1 MKKVTLEIS
10 EAAYKKLYTSGMVA
24 AIKAEPGL
32 ADLLLFKILDG
43 IENNEDVVSVRVKE
57 DK

>member
-10 EAAYKKLYTSGMVA
+10 EAAYKKLHISGILAGM
-24 AIKAEPGL
+24 KAEPGL

-43 IENNEDVVSVRVKE
+43 IENNQDVVSVRAKE

>member
-24 AIKAEPGL
+24 GMKAEPGL

-43 IENNEDVVSVRVKE
+43 IENNEDIVSVRAKE